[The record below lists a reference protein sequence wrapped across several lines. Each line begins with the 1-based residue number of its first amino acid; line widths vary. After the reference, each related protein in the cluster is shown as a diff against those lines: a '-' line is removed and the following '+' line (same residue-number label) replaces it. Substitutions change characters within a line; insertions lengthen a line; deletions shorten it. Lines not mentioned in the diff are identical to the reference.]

1 MALGRLKLTT
11 HSSQVYE
18 ATLLG
23 PIAADGPQYASRT
36 TSGDI
41 NGKML
46 ALPISS
52 AGLVVLEKTT
62 SRFEGFIFILGQ
74 AVVCAVLLEIL
85 HDQMLQTE
93 RLLHS
98 FNTVLLLKTILPI
111 AFSVLY
117 VVPNFRSP

>member
-1 MALGRLKLTT
+1 
-11 HSSQVYE
+11 
-18 ATLLG
+18 
-23 PIAADGPQYASRT
+23 
-36 TSGDI
+36 
-41 NGKML
+41 ML

-98 FNTVLLLKTILPI
+98 FNVIFDDVKDKIKTYPPRP
-111 AFSVLY
+111 Y
-117 VVPNFRSP
+117 CC